1 MIVWLKDELCL
12 IKKSNKL
19 YDNYWNENY
28 IIFFWNEVNI
38 ILFQNR
44 RKVPIY
50 FTNVSHPM
58 QKLFYCI
65 IYTKN
70 ISVLNISSKSFHCVF
85 LSLLSI

>member
-44 RKVPIY
+44 RKV
-50 FTNVSHPM
+50 SD
-58 QKLFYCI
+58 LFYKCI
-65 IYTKN
+65 SSNAKIILLKN